1 MNGNITQE
9 GIRLDMEW
17 MQRVGIG
24 GVQNFDAAFFTP
36 ELVQPRL
43 VYMTSAWQDA
53 FRFAATT
60 ADSLGLELSVAG
72 SPGWSESGGPWVKPN
87 EAMKKVVWTETRIAG
102 GKALPGTLRSAAGHH
117 RPLSECAHRSQ

>member
-17 MQRVGIG
+17 MHRVGIG

-36 ELVQPRL
+36 ELVHPRL
-43 VYMTSAWQDA
+43 VYMTPAWQEA

-60 ADSLGLELSVAG
+60 ADSLGFGIERRGFSGLERV
-72 SPGWSESGGPWVKPN
+72 
-87 EAMKKVVWTETRIAG
+87 R
-102 GKALPGTLRSAAGHH
+102 
-117 RPLSECAHRSQ
+117 RPMGQAH